1 MSRLLHFGL
10 TLFLLQ
16 TSTAQNR
23 PCALDIPLNVLM
35 PDTALVRGLHQG
47 AFVARLGNSVL
58 DIPSVDVDTGPRR
71 IVIVAENGKKL
82 NPAARKVE
90 ATILGAIVRDARP
103 ADSIALL
110 TAVGP
115 HKELPLGTKRELL
128 LSTIEDLS
136 APPREKGE
144 GRSTFEVVQQAAGW
158 LQPFQPGDSIILLT
172 MGLVPGAPGYARA
185 REALTDSGIRL
196 FGLQLGRILIGTY
209 STGIASTPGGGILP
223 TARVDPNT
231 ETMLDLADETG
242 GFFLEENTEGDPQ
255 RSYHLTEERLQ
266 LVAKLGDQ
274 LNKGVGEYYRLR
286 FFAPPKGYIID
297 LADSVREKLPKAHM
311 VYPRRMPRCSSLES
325 SSPPN

>member
-1 MSRLLHFGL
+1 MSRLLYFGF
-10 TLFLLQ
+10 TLLLLQ

-23 PCALDIPLNVLM
+23 PCTLDIPLNVLM

-58 DIPSVDVDTGPRR
+58 DIRSVDVDTSPRR
-71 IVIVAENGKKL
+71 IVIVAEDGKKL

-90 ATILGAIVRDARP
+90 ATILGAVVGDTRP
-103 ADSIALL
+103 SDSIALL

-115 HKELPLGTKRELL
+115 RKELPLGTRRELL
-128 LSTIEDLS
+128 VSAIEDLS

-144 GRSTFEVVQQAAGW
+144 GMSTFEVVQQAVGW
-158 LQPFQPGDSIILLT
+158 LQPSQPGDSIILLT
-172 MGLVPGAPGYARA
+172 MGLAPGAPGYARA
-185 REALTDSGIRL
+185 REALTDGGIRL
-196 FGLQLGRILIGTY
+196 FGLQMGRIVIGTY
-209 STGIASTPGGGILP
+209 STGIASAPGGGIMP

-231 ETMLDLADETG
+231 ETMFDLADETG

-255 RSYHLTEERLQ
+255 RSYHLTEEMLQ

-274 LNKGVGEYYRLR
+274 LNKGVREYYRLR
-286 FFAPPKGYIID
+286 LLAPPEHYTID

-311 VYPRRMPRCSSLES
+311 VYPRKMPRCSSLDS